1 MPHSVAARLKWRL
14 QREYYTFRYRDN
26 RSREYSIALPEG
38 YGHKRVV
45 VRISVPKIPKHPHF
59 AFAEHVM
66 DDAGKPTRT
75 VIATALGG
83 FAISHDLAESWR
95 FIPVRGREDHAF
107 IHVYSLGN
115 SEYLAQ
121 VKPAHLRSNRSTPI
135 DLLVVDE
142 RGQVLAQTR
151 AQGPRWHSCRAVHM
165 ADDTLMYAEYPRNKE
180 NKVSPSRVFRSRDR
194 GRSWQVVFEQS
205 PEQVRHFHFL
215 QPRPGLAGEW
225 WLTSGDAAHQSKIWI
240 TQDDGDT
247 WQDITAD
254 SSLMIEGATYPR
266 SIFRL
271 TDLVWNE
278 SEVIWGTDD
287 VLAAL
292 GVEAGARVFRSQVG
306 SPLVPRR
313 AGRTRSPIRS
323 IVDLGDFFIVLT
335 QASTQPT
342 SRSGTIGPGVFLMPK
357 DAATTAPG
365 ITHLFDIE
373 NFDPRPGAGKGF
385 TYSMASRVAFDG
397 TFFTYRAPHQALPL
411 PGQILKWAF
420 SFD

>member
-1 MPHSVAARLKWRL
+1 MPNSVVARLKWRL
-14 QREYYTFRYRDN
+14 QREYYTLRYYSN

-45 VRISVPKIPKHPHF
+45 VRISVPKIPEHPHF

-66 DDAGKPTRT
+66 DGAGNPTRT
-75 VIATALGG
+75 VLATALGG
-83 FAISHDLAESWR
+83 FAISPDLAESWR
-95 FIPVRGREDHAF
+95 FIPVRGLEDHAF

-121 VKPAHLRSNRSTPI
+121 VKPVHLRSDRTTPV
-135 DLLVVDE
+135 DLLIVDE
-142 RGQVLAQTR
+142 RGQVLAETL

-165 ADDTLMYAEYPRNKE
+165 ANGTLMYAEYPRNKE
-180 NKVSPSRVFRSRDR
+180 NKISPSRVFRSGDR

-215 QPRPGLAGEW
+215 QPRPGSVGEW
-225 WLTSGDAAHQSKIWI
+225 WLTSGDAAHQSKIWV

-247 WQDITAD
+247 WQDITAN
-254 SSLMIEGATYPR
+254 SSLMMEGTTYPR

-292 GVEAGARVFRSQVG
+292 GAEAGARVFRSQVG
-306 SPLVPRR
+306 STLVPRL
-313 AGRTRSPIRS
+313 AGRTKSPIRS
-323 IVDLGDFFIVLT
+323 MVDLGNFLIVLT
-335 QASTQPT
+335 QASNQPAT
-342 SRSGTIGPGVFLMPK
+342 ASGTIKPGVFLISK
-357 DAATTAPG
+357 DGAGTAPELV
-365 ITHLFDIE
+365 HLFDVE

-385 TYSMASRVAFDG
+385 TYSMASRVALDG

-411 PGQILKWAF
+411 PGHILKWAV

>member
-1 MPHSVAARLKWRL
+1 MPSSVAARLKWRL
-14 QREYYTFRYRDN
+14 QREYYTLRYRGN
-26 RSREYSIALPEG
+26 RSREYSIALPAG

-45 VRISVPKIPKHPHF
+45 VRISVPAIPEHPHF

-66 DDAGKPTRT
+66 DRAGKPTRT

-83 FAISHDLAESWR
+83 FAISRDLAESWR
-95 FIPVRGREDHAF
+95 FIPVSGREDHAF

-121 VKPAHLRSNRSTPI
+121 VKPAHLRSNRMTPV
-135 DLLVVDE
+135 DLLIVDE
-142 RGQVLAQTR
+142 RGQVLSETL

-165 ADDTLMYAEYPRNKE
+165 ADGTLMYAEYPRNKE

-215 QPRPGLAGEW
+215 QPRPGSVGEW
-225 WLTSGDAAHQSKIWI
+225 WLTSGDAAHQSRIWV

-247 WQDITAD
+247 WQDITAN
-254 SSLMIEGATYPR
+254 SSLTLEGATYPR

-278 SEVIWGTDD
+278 SQVIWGTDD
-287 VLAAL
+287 VLAVL
-292 GVEAGARVFRSQVG
+292 GTEAGARVFRSQVG
-306 SPLVPRR
+306 SPLVPRL
-313 AGRTRSPIRS
+313 AGRTKSPIRS
-323 IVDLGDFFIVLT
+323 MVEFGDFLIVLT
-335 QASTQPT
+335 QAFSQPPSTA
-342 SRSGTIGPGVFLMPK
+342 GGNKPGVFLMPK

-365 ITHLFDIE
+365 LTHLFDVE

-385 TYSMASRVAFDG
+385 TYSMASRVALDG

-411 PGQILKWAF
+411 PGHILKWAV